1 MRIVSLL
8 PSTTEIVCAL
18 GLSDALVA
26 VTHECDYPLEVLDK
40 PIITRS
46 SMPHTGLTSAEIDT
60 LVTAQ
65 VRDQL
70 SIYALDEQLLA
81 TLQPDLILTQAL
93 CEVCAVAFNQV
104 QRAVRDLGAVGNL
117 PRILSLEPT
126 TLAGIFETI
135 EAVGA
140 ATGTQRG
147 RTP

>member
-117 PRILSLEPT
+117 HASSRLNQRHWQASSRQLRRSVPRL
-126 TLAGIFETI
+126 GRR
-135 EAVGA
+135 
-140 ATGTQRG
+140 RG